1 LQFYFNG
8 HAWLSAEDI
17 MAEASTLYDRW
28 PKLPIDDRRK
38 IAEAVCEKVV
48 IGHGEIDITYSC
60 LPTSEEPCK
69 NLTRL

>member
-1 LQFYFNG
+1 VSG
-8 HAWLSAEDI
+8 VSARMSAEDI
-17 MAEASTLYDRW
+17 MTEASTLYDRW
-28 PKLPIDDRRK
+28 PKLPLDDRRK

-69 NLTRL
+69 NLTRF